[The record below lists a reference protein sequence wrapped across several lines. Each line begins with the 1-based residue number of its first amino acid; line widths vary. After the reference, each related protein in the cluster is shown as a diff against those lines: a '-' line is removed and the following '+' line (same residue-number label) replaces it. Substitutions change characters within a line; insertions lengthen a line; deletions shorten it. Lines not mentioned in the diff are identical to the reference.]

1 MRGRQVKSGRKE
13 SVRNDCRI
21 SWAADGL
28 EFGDTLFDRR
38 KRRKRGVGFSLIPV
52 VTVIKEEAAGNLRDL
67 ACLRPSVRRCKST
80 SMNRIVLGT
89 LCGIAF
95 GVLDGLMVVFG
106 KQPDKSTGMLLQAFF
121 SRFAIGFLAANVSL
135 RMHPALS
142 GALVGLLV
150 SLPDAFAMKSY
161 VGILGTGLVFG
172 ALAGWAAKM
181 WAT

>member
-1 MRGRQVKSGRKE
+1 M
-13 SVRNDCRI
+13 
-21 SWAADGL
+21 
-28 EFGDTLFDRR
+28 FDRR
-38 KRRKRGVGFSLIPV
+38 KKRKRGVGFSLIPV

-142 GALVGLLV
+142 GAFVGLLV